1 MSLNRVVV
9 ILVTLVVLGVGVG
22 GAVYLIVWTTGA
34 NAEEEPNEGEVPEDP
49 ENENEEPERLEG
61 WEPPEPPGAKE
72 RADERERMVRDQ
84 IADPADIRQPVTDEK
99 VLEAMRTVPRHAFV
113 PGRMRARAYQDSPL
127 PIGHGQTISQ
137 PYIVAFMT
145 EMLDLKP
152 GDKVL
157 EIGTGSGYQ
166 AAVLA
171 QLTPRVYTVEIIRE
185 LAESGGQALKEQG
198 YDDVKVKHAD
208 GYNGWAEHAPFD
220 AIIVTCAAG
229 HIPPPLWEQ
238 LRPGGRMV
246 APIGGPYEAQ
256 RLILAEKTEDGGRRT
271 RSLMGV
277 QFVPLVRPPQND

>member
-1 MSLNRVVV
+1 MSFNKVVV

-22 GAVYLIVWTTGA
+22 GAAYLIVWTADT
-34 NAEEEPNEGEVPEDP
+34 NAEEAPNEVEVPDDA

-72 RADERERMVRDQ
+72 RADERERMVKQQ

-99 VLEAMRTVPRHAFV
+99 VLEAMRAVPRHAFV
-113 PGRMRARAYQDSPL
+113 PRRMRDRAYQDSPL

-171 QLTPRVYTVEIIRE
+171 QLTPHVYTIEIIRE

-208 GYNGWAEHAPFD
+208 GYNGWAEHGPYD

-277 QFVPLVRPPQND
+277 QFVPLVRPPEND